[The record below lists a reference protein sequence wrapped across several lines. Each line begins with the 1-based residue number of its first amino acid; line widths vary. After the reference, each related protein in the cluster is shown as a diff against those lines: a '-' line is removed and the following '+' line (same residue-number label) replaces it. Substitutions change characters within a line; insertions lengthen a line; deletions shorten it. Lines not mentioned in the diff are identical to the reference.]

1 MKKLCL
7 LVLCLALL
15 TGCGSGRETERRQQ
29 LAEELSA
36 RRDLRFTADLR
47 AEYPDKTVSFRLS
60 YAEDDGGCEIR
71 VLEPEEIGG
80 VSVHLGT
87 DGAQL
92 RFEELRLD
100 TGPLDRYGLSPLSA
114 LPALTRALREGHL
127 ESAWTEGE
135 LTVWELVADDHLT
148 VQVWLDDELRPQ
160 RAELISEGR
169 VSVFLEL
176 SDWNA
181 VSS

>member
-1 MKKLCL
+1 MKKLASI
-7 LVLCLALL
+7 VLILAL
-15 TGCGSGRETERRQQ
+15 C
-29 LAEELSA
+29 
-36 RRDLRFTADLR
+36 
-47 AEYPDKTVSFRLS
+47 
-60 YAEDDGGCEIR
+60 
-71 VLEPEEIGG
+71 
-80 VSVHLGT
+80 
-87 DGAQL
+87 
-92 RFEELRLD
+92 
-100 TGPLDRYGLSPLSA
+100 LSA
-114 LPALTRALREGHL
+114 LPALTLALREGHL